1 MAQSLDLKR
10 LLATGRQ
17 LTETGRSQAV
27 QLGSDLVEQGRQATE
42 QISAAVDELVSRGGR
57 DRTEELRQT
66 IRGEVQQQ
74 LRTLA
79 AEIKDHLAAQGQLAA
94 ERIAAAVDAREVQ
107 QRKHEEEL
115 REVVR
120 DEVQR
125 QLTTLGLATREDL
138 VALGRAIRD
147 DRRTPE

>member
-27 QLGSDLVEQGRQATE
+27 QLGTDLVEQGRQATE
-42 QISAAVDELVSRGGR
+42 QITAAVDELVSRGGR
-57 DRTEELRQT
+57 DRVEELRQT

-147 DRRTPE
+147 DRTTPE

>member
-27 QLGSDLVEQGRQATE
+27 QLGTDLVEQGRQATE
-42 QISAAVDELVSRGGR
+42 QITAAVDELVSRGGR
-57 DRTEELRQT
+57 DRVEELRQT

-79 AEIKDHLAAQGQLAA
+79 AEIKEHLAAQGQLAA

-138 VALGRAIRD
+138 AALGRAIRD
-147 DRRTPE
+147 DRTTLE